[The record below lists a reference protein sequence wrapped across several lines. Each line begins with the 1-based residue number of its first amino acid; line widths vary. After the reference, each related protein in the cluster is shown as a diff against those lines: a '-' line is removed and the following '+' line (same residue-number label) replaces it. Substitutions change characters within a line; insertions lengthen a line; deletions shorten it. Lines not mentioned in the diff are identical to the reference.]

1 MGSYE
6 RQDLIDDIASALR
19 TADEEQ
25 LIEIYEKLFGIKID
39 GNTGG

>member
-6 RQDLIDDIASALR
+6 RQDLIDDIAAALR

-25 LIEIYEKLFGIKID
+25 LFEIYEKLFGIKID
-39 GNTGG
+39 GNKGG